1 MGWTNI
7 LSKCLLHIYVN
18 QHAFILF
25 HKILIYFLMYS
36 EFHKQN
42 WKLRHQ
48 PTSNQVDAMRR
59 DGINWGGGVVSS
71 PSFEIM

>member
-7 LSKCLLHIYVN
+7 LRKCLFYIYVN
-18 QHAFILF
+18 QHAFSF
-25 HKILIYFLMYS
+25 FVKSESNFFLPYS

-42 WKLRHQ
+42 WKLRCQ
-48 PTSNQVDAMRR
+48 PMSNQVEVMRPDR
-59 DGINWGGGVVSS
+59 INGGLISS